1 MGGNPDGILSLA
13 KYSRLPAE
21 RIRYVPDADVAT
33 VRSIRRG
40 VLFLM
45 AFWSGPAVQA
55 FAKLTEVLA
64 RLGRGRSRADRRPHA
79 DAVGIILRDD
89 GALVGYCGFFV
100 RPVKGTTMG
109 YAILP
114 QYRGRGLATEAAAA
128 VLDWAE
134 RHDVDVYA
142 SVRPPNRASVRVL
155 AKIGM
160 RLVDSY
166 VDEDG
171 QREIYRRQ

>member
-1 MGGNPDGILSLA
+1 MVTSD
-13 KYSRLPAE
+13 RLC
-21 RIRYVPDADVAT
+21 
-33 VRSIRRG
+33 
-40 VLFLM
+40 L
-45 AFWSGPAVQA
+45 
-55 FAKLTEVLA
+55 
-64 RLGRGRSRADRRPHA
+64 RLLRPA
-79 DAVGIILRDD
+79 DAVPLREVASPGWVEAVAARPGDRTMTPWAVTLRDA
-89 GALVGYCGFFV
+89 GPLVGYCGFFV

-114 QYRGRGLATEAAAA
+114 QYRGQGLATEAAAA

-142 SVRPPNRASVRVL
+142 SVRPPNPASVRVL

-171 QREIYRRQ
+171 QREIYRRQSPGNHRQADK

>member
-1 MGGNPDGILSLA
+1 MTDPEHPHGALADGWM
-13 KYSRLPAE
+13 
-21 RIRYVPDADVAT
+21 VAT
-33 VRSIRRG
+33 DRLCLR
-40 VLFLM
+40 LL
-45 AFWSGPAVQA
+45 GPADAAPLGEVISPGWVEAVAAQA
-55 FAKLTEVLA
+55 
-64 RLGRGRSRADRRPHA
+64 GDRTMTPW
-79 DAVGIILRDD
+79 AVTLRDA
-89 GALVGYCGFFV
+89 GTLVGYCGFFV

-109 YAILP
+109 YAILA

-142 SVRPPNRASVRVL
+142 SVRPPNSASVRVL

-166 VDEDG
+166 ADEDG